1 MDTVAEVLK
10 VGRRIAA
17 PRDSRLVLSLSEASF
32 ELSSTAVGG
41 GTSSGAGEE
50 SRSGVR
56 RLFGV
61 LTKEDSEDGVFTPGR
76 LRRFCAASSAASES
90 ETAEGFFRAVLKV
103 KRVRGP
109 KLARVSSSFSRRPF
123 IAFRRAGCQ

>member
-1 MDTVAEVLK
+1 LDSRVIDTVAEVLK

-17 PRDSRLVLSLSEASF
+17 LRDSRLVFSFSEASL
-32 ELSSTAVGG
+32 ELPSTAVGG

-50 SRSGVR
+50 SRSGVCR
-56 RLFGV
+56 WFGV
-61 LTKEDSEDGVFTPGR
+61 LTKDDSEDGVCNPGK
-76 LRRFCAASSAASES
+76 LRRFCAASSAASDS
-90 ETAEGFFRAVLKV
+90 DTAEGFFRAVLKV

-123 IAFRRAGCQ
+123 IAF

>member
-1 MDTVAEVLK
+1 M
-10 VGRRIAA
+10 AA
-17 PRDSRLVLSLSEASF
+17 LRDSRLVFSLSEASF
-32 ELSSTAVGG
+32 ELPSTAVGG

-61 LTKEDSEDGVFTPGR
+61 VTKDDSDDGVFTPGR
-76 LRRFCAASSAASES
+76 LRRFCAASSAASDN

-123 IAFRRAGCQ
+123 IAF